1 MKLKCTAWE
10 LHLECLPYLHGFGIR
25 RLFFLSEEFIELEEN
40 GWEDEMYPSHLR
52 GWIGWQGGHLLELG
66 LELLDFVLAVKILNW
81 LPSVLLLSLKPCSHH
96 QVNKCL
102 EQHGCH

>member
-40 GWEDEMYPSHLR
+40 GWEDEMYPSHIR
-52 GWIGWQGGHLLELG
+52 G
-66 LELLDFVLAVKILNW
+66 
-81 LPSVLLLSLKPCSHH
+81 
-96 QVNKCL
+96 
-102 EQHGCH
+102 